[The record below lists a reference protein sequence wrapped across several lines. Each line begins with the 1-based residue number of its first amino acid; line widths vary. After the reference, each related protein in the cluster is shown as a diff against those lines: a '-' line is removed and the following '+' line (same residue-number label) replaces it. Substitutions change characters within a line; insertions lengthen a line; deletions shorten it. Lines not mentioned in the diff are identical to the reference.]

1 MVSRRLFVL
10 GGALCTAAVVVAHG
24 AAQPST
30 TAPPAIIPIKVTMT
44 DSAFHVTPKS
54 APRAAFGRFILTNRG
69 TKPHA
74 FTLGS
79 AKAGLGIQTGF
90 TKVLK
95 PDEQAILVLFLD
107 YRGTI
112 SYHASLPADKGKPRM
127 KGFFKIF

>member
-1 MVSRRLFVL
+1 MNARLLVL
-10 GGALCTAAVVVAHG
+10 GAMLCAAAVVVAQG
-24 AAQPST
+24 AARPQT

-44 DSAFHVTPKS
+44 DSAFHVSPKS

-79 AKAGLGIQTGF
+79 TKRGIGIQTGF
-90 TKVLK
+90 TKMLK

-107 YRGTI
+107 YRGSI
-112 SYHASLPADKGKPRM
+112 AYHGSLPADRNKTRM
-127 KGFFKIF
+127 KGLFRIF